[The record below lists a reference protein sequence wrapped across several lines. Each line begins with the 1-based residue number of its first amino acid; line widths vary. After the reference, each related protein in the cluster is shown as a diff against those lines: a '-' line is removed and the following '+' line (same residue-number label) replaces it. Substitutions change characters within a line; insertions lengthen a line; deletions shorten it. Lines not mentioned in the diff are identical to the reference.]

1 MPSHRQKN
9 RFLRF
14 FYKLGQSP
22 VEGFELLQY
31 GVLGWVLFQTLAGF
45 GGFLG
50 YSRPMV
56 DVSRTLILLGVL
68 HALVILFRTR
78 RPVPG
83 WLMALPLPFLALSWL
98 HYRFLSPAP
107 WEAALYLTVFV
118 QAYALYLIVLNSI
131 NRTRV
136 ALWILVICQV
146 LALVALLAGFFQFYQ
161 FPEWMVTLERERNP
175 AYLDGAAGFLLDP
188 VNLGALLMLFWPAS
202 VLVAGM
208 RRFPGPVRLLNASF
222 VVAMLVGLMV
232 SSHRA
237 GILIAAV
244 LLLIL
249 PFFLSDRAGSRW
261 KAFRI
266 FLGGLIIGLPFVHF
280 GSDILRDRLLFFA
293 AYPLDAAAEGSAAVA
308 WSQFL
313 ERPFL
318 GRGLGSFSL
327 LWEGFRPEGL
337 ADGVRYAVSAYAG
350 FLAEFG
356 LLGAL
361 CLGLPAGW
369 LLFRAIR
376 LWRET
381 AFVSLD
387 KDARQRMERLPK
399 GHPARRQMERRGG
412 KTPLEKIILG
422 AMILGL
428 GGFLVYVTWD
438 YALKLP
444 LFIFLLGILSAVLVS
459 FVRGE
464 APRSRRRSRRGLVVG
479 LVPLLLMV
487 LAAVFGVSRF
497 ESQYLVYTAD
507 ERLSF
512 LLEEPDRIFL
522 EPDDLTQVLEAY
534 SAAARLNPEHAGA
547 WTGLGR
553 SWLARLYADLWE
565 REELA
570 AEALPALE
578 KALQLG
584 ASSWVAHHE
593 TARALAILEPGS
605 PSIEAHVREA
615 ARLAPHRPEPQEF
628 LDGLARLRGADPGP
642 GGGAEGLTEPMLAE
656 RHPVLGRP
664 GERILGAGLLPPPDE
679 PLILSGPE

>member
-22 VEGFELLQY
+22 VEGFELLLY

-50 YSRPMV
+50 YSQPMV
-56 DVSRTLILLGVL
+56 GVSRTLILLGAL
-68 HALVILFRTR
+68 HALVILFRKR

-107 WEAALYLTVFV
+107 WEAALHLTVFV

-136 ALWILVICQV
+136 ALWILSICQI

-202 VLVAGM
+202 VLLAGM

-222 VVAMLVGLMV
+222 VVAMLIGLML
-232 SSHRA
+232 SAHRA
-237 GILIAAV
+237 GILIAAG

-249 PFFLSDRAGSRW
+249 PFFLSDRAGNRW
-261 KAFRI
+261 KAFRV
-266 FLGGLIIGLPFVHF
+266 FLGGLLLGLPFVYF
-280 GSDILRDRLLFFA
+280 GSDILRERLLYFA
-293 AYPLDAAAEGSAAVA
+293 AYPVDSAAEASTLVA

-313 ERPFL
+313 EGPFL
-318 GRGLGSFSL
+318 GQGLGSFSL
-327 LWEGFRPEGL
+327 LWEAFRPEGFVE
-337 ADGVRYAVSAYAG
+337 GVRYPVSAYAG
-350 FLAEFG
+350 FMAEFG

-376 LWRET
+376 LWRGA

-444 LFIFLLGILSAVLVS
+444 LFLFLLGILFAVLVS
-459 FVRGE
+459 FVRGDE
-464 APRSRRRSRRGLVVG
+464 RPSRRHSRRGLVVG
-479 LVPLLLMV
+479 LVPLALMV
-487 LAAVFGVSRF
+487 FAADFGVPRF
-497 ESQYLVYTAD
+497 ESQFLVYTAD

-512 LLEEPDRIFL
+512 LLEDPDRIFL
-522 EPDDLTQVLEAY
+522 EPDDLTEVLEAY

-570 AEALPALE
+570 SKALPALE
-578 KALQLG
+578 KALHLS

-593 TARALAILEPGS
+593 KARALAILEPGS
-605 PSIEAHVREA
+605 RVVVAHAREA
-615 ARLAPHRPEPQEF
+615 VGLAPNRAEPQEF
-628 LDGLARLRGADPGP
+628 LDGLERLRGAGPGP
-642 GGGAEGLTEPMLAE
+642 GGGAEGLSEPMLAE
-656 RHPVLGRP
+656 RHPVVGRSA
-664 GERILGAGLLPPPDE
+664 ERILGAGVMPPPEE